1 MINRA
6 LFTSKNQEWET
17 PQELFNQLNE
27 EFNFTID
34 LAGNSINH
42 KLQHYYNLEQ
52 DSLKQDWSNQRA
64 FLNPPY
70 GRKIGQWIKKCAK
83 TQQEN
88 RQLVIPPYDIGLPVI
103 VALLPA
109 RTSNNWFHK
118 YCYNQPGV
126 DVRFIKGRLKF
137 ELGGEPVEN
146 SAPFPSMIVIWR

>member
-6 LFTSKNQEWET
+6 LFTSHQEWET
-17 PQELFNQLNE
+17 PQELFDRLNE

-52 DSLKQDWSNQRA
+52 NSLKQDWSNQRA

-70 GRKIGQWIKKCAK
+70 GKIGQWLKKCAE

-88 RQLVIPPYDIGLPVI
+88 KQLVIPPYDISLRVI
-103 VALLPA
+103 VALLPS
-109 RTSNNWFHK
+109 RTDTKWFHE
-118 YCYNQPGV
+118 YCYNKPDV
-126 DVRFIKGRLKF
+126 DIRFIKGRLKF
-137 ELGGEPVEN
+137 ELGGEPVRN